1 MKKTNIHLLQHA
13 SIEGLGSIEDWIISK
28 GHHLTSTQL
37 YENTNFPE
45 IDEIDWLIIMG
56 GPMSVYEEEKYQ
68 WLIPEK
74 QFIRQAI
81 DNKKIVLGIC
91 LGSQLIANVLGA
103 RVYPNKFKEIGWF
116 RVRMTSDAAHSK
128 LFNFFPKQLTVFQW
142 HGDTFDIP
150 SGAIHIAASEACN
163 NQAFVFKD
171 KVVAL
176 QFHFETNLEDIDEM
190 VNNFSNELVKSE
202 YVQTAYEI
210 EEGKKYIKVNTGY
223 MNNILDELERTNFDQ
238 NHL

>member
-1 MKKTNIHLLQHA
+1 MKKLNIHFLQHV

-45 IDEIDWLIIMG
+45 LDEIDCLIIMG
-56 GPMSVYEEEKYQ
+56 GPMSVYEENKYQ
-68 WLIPEK
+68 WLILEK
-74 QFIRQAI
+74 KFIRQAI
-81 DNKKIVLGIC
+81 DKGKIVLGIC
-91 LGSQLIANVLGA
+91 LGSQLIADVLGA

-116 RVRMTSDAAHSK
+116 PVKMTMDAAHSR
-128 LFNFFPKQLTVFQW
+128 LFKFFPKQLTVFQW

-150 SGAIHIAASEACN
+150 AEAIHIATSEACN
-163 NQAFVFKD
+163 NQAFVFND

-190 VNNFSNELVKSE
+190 VNNFSNELVKSK

-210 EEGKKYIKVNTGY
+210 AGGKKYIKANTDY
-223 MNNILDELERTNFDQ
+223 MNNILDELERMNFNQ
-238 NHL
+238 K